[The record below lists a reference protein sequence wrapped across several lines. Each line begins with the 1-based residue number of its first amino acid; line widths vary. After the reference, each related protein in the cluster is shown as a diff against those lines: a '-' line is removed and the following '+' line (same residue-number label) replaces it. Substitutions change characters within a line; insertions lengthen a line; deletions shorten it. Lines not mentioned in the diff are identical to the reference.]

1 MADIAAKSVI
11 KTPFREIINDNNS
24 NTKIEYQSKNSE
36 KHVEIINIQ
45 KNRQSLNYFI
55 SFDENWHPNNEK
67 VNIID

>member
-24 NTKIEYQSKNSE
+24 NTKKEYQSKNSE

-55 SFDENWHPNNEK
+55 SFDENWYPNNEK